1 MTMTDE
7 QDTPAAPEATAS
19 PTEVGE
25 MDLAALR
32 AELEAA
38 RGAHARAVADYQNL
52 LRRSRDERGEWS
64 AAAVTGAVTA
74 FLPVLDDLERAIEAP
89 PGEMSEQPWAEGV
102 RLVMQKFRGV
112 LEQSG
117 ITEIHALGKP
127 FDPARH
133 EAAGTAPGPDG
144 AVIHLVRRG
153 YTLGD
158 RVVRPAMVIV
168 GAGALAG
175 AEATGTQDGQTRSGE
190 PDRRESEA

>member
-1 MTMTDE
+1 MTDE
-7 QDTPAAPEATAS
+7 EQSPGAPEATAS
-19 PTEVGE
+19 
-25 MDLAALR
+25 LAAEGEPDVESLR

-52 LRRSRDERGEWS
+52 LRRSRDERAEWS
-64 AAAVTGAVTA
+64 AAAVAGAVSA
-74 FLPVLDDLERAIEAP
+74 FLPVLDDLERAIDAT

-117 ITEIHALGKP
+117 VTEIHALGKP

-144 AVIHLVRRG
+144 AVVHLVRRG
-153 YTLGD
+153 YALGD

-168 GAGALAG
+168 GAGVP
-175 AEATGTQDGQTRSGE
+175 AEAEASGGHDAQTR
-190 PDRRESEA
+190 

>member
-7 QDTPAAPEATAS
+7 HYSPSGAEATAS
-19 PTEVGE
+19 PADVEEPTLES
-25 MDLAALR
+25 LR
-32 AELEAA
+32 ADLETARAA
-38 RGAHARAVADYQNL
+38 QARAVADYQNL
-52 LRRSRDERGEWS
+52 LRRSRDERAEWS
-64 AAAVTGAVTA
+64 AAAVTGAVVA
-74 FLPVLDDLERAIEAP
+74 FLPVLDDLERAIEAT

-117 ITEIHALGKP
+117 VTEIHALGKP

-133 EAAGTAPGPDG
+133 EAAGSAPGPEG

-153 YTLGD
+153 YALGD

-168 GAGALAG
+168 GAGTPAG
-175 AEATGTQDGQTRSGE
+175 AEATGAHDAQTQ
-190 PDRRESEA
+190 

>member
-1 MTMTDE
+1 MTDE

-32 AELEAA
+32 AELDLA
-38 RGAHARAVADYQNL
+38 RGAQARAVADYQNL
-52 LRRSRDERGEWS
+52 LRRSRDERAEWS
-64 AAAVTGAVTA
+64 AAAVAGAVTA
-74 FLPVLDDLERAIEAP
+74 FLPVLDDLERAIEAT

-144 AVIHLVRRG
+144 SVIHLVRRG
-153 YTLGD
+153 YALGD

-168 GAGALAG
+168 GAGAPAG
-175 AEATGTQDGQTRSGE
+175 AAATGTQDAQTRSGE

>member
-1 MTMTDE
+1 MTDE
-7 QDTPAAPEATAS
+7 QDTPDAPEATAS
-19 PTEVGE
+19 PTEVSE

-32 AELEAA
+32 AELDLA
-38 RGAHARAVADYQNL
+38 RGAQARAVADYQNL
-52 LRRSRDERGEWS
+52 LRRSRDERAEWS
-64 AAAVTGAVTA
+64 AAAVAGAVTA
-74 FLPVLDDLERAIEAP
+74 FLPVLDDLERAIEAT

-133 EAAGTAPGPDG
+133 EAAGTAPGPEG

-153 YTLGD
+153 YALGD

-168 GAGALAG
+168 GAGAPAG
-175 AEATGTQDGQTRSGE
+175 EATGTQDAQTRSGE

>member
-1 MTMTDE
+1 MTDE
-7 QDTPAAPEATAS
+7 DQSPGAPEATAS
-19 PTEVGE
+19 
-25 MDLAALR
+25 LAAEGEPDIESLR

-52 LRRSRDERGEWS
+52 LRRSRDERAEWS
-64 AAAVTGAVTA
+64 AAAVAGAVAA
-74 FLPVLDDLERAIEAP
+74 FLPVLDDLERAIDAT
-89 PGEMSEQPWAEGV
+89 PGAMSEQPWAEGV

-117 ITEIHALGKP
+117 VIEIHALGRP

-133 EAAGTAPGPDG
+133 EAAGTAPGPEG

-153 YTLGD
+153 YALGD

-168 GAGALAG
+168 GVGAPAP
-175 AEATGTQDGQTRSGE
+175 AEAAGTHDTQTQ
-190 PDRRESEA
+190 